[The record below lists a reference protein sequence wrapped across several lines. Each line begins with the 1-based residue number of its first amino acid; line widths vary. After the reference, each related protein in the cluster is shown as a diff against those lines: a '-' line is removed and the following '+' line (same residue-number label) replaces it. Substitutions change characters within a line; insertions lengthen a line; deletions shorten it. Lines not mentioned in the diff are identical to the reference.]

1 MVSDNAARLQILHIN
16 GSYLQTST
24 LYSGRNPSPQIFLIQ
39 LLFIGSTMG
48 FLPKKSE
55 RPEGKIWPAVM
66 VGLYASIGGI
76 LFGCDTAA
84 ISGILTMPY
93 WVKTMAT
100 EVNAAGVPHI
110 TTTQESLVVSILSAG
125 TFCGALLAGPLG
137 DYLGRRMGLIA
148 SCVVFSIGVA
158 MQTASTGLN
167 LFIGGRVVAGLGV
180 GLVSALGSSTADS
193 SLPKRR

>member
-1 MVSDNAARLQILHIN
+1 
-16 GSYLQTST
+16 
-24 LYSGRNPSPQIFLIQ
+24 
-39 LLFIGSTMG
+39 MG

-125 TFCGALLAGPLG
+125 TFCGALMAGPLG

-180 GLVSALGSSTADS
+180 GLVSALGKSTADS
-193 SLPKRR
+193 PLPKRR